1 MCQQRRINMKRR
13 TFIKA
18 AGVFASTG
26 ALGGLSFPLIAQRPI
41 RLKFESYVTET
52 AGPSW
57 IDRWFLDQLEER
69 TDGAVVISRYWAASL
84 NKVGEHLSAVRD
96 RTIDMTL
103 VSPGYYQADLPV
115 TRGLEWYFRMQ
126 RADSLLSV
134 CRDVYEEF
142 EPLRTEWENRHRAK
156 VLYWTNWN
164 YAPMIT
170 RKAVNSPQDLQ
181 GLRIRGYGVA
191 NDVIERLG
199 GTGVPMA
206 APEVYTALERG
217 VLDGVYGF
225 DFITAISYK
234 LHEIAPHFTNMGDG
248 PHAPSAVVINT
259 EVWESFPDEIKE
271 IYNELVQ
278 EIYDGQYSKIMAAAL
293 ATYVDKAV
301 EEGVQFNSWDHNS
314 QATAKKVVQPAQI
327 EHWINTVAKPNNI
340 DGIRMQEIIAQAIER
355 HDANGILLRPEEIA
369 AQKGA

>member
-1 MCQQRRINMKRR
+1 MKRR
-13 TFIKA
+13 TFIKT
-18 AGVFASTG
+18 AGVFAG
-26 ALGGLSFPLIAQRPI
+26 AGVLGGLSFPAIGQQPI

-69 TDGAVVISRYWAASL
+69 TDGAVDVSRYWASSL
-84 NKVGEHLSAVRD
+84 NRVGEHLPAVRD
-96 RTIDMTL
+96 RTIDITL
-103 VSPGYYQADLPV
+103 ISPGYYQADVPV

-126 RADSLLSV
+126 RADSLLDV

-142 EPLRTEWENRHRAK
+142 DPLRAEWEDRHNAK

-170 RKAVNSPQDLQ
+170 REEVNSAKDLE

-225 DFITAISYK
+225 DFITGISYK
-234 LHEIAPHFTNMGDG
+234 LHEIAPHFTNIGDG
-248 PHAPSAVVINT
+248 PHAPSAIVINT
-259 EVWESFPDEIKE
+259 QVWESFPDEVKAVC
-271 IYNELVQ
+271 NELVQ
-278 EIYDGQYSKIMAAAL
+278 EIYDEQYSKIMTEVL
-293 ATYVDKAV
+293 ADYTDKALD
-301 EEGVQFNSWDHNS
+301 EGVQFNIWSD
-314 QATAKKVVQPAQI
+314 QAQAEAKEIVQPAQVQ
-327 EHWINTVAKPNNI
+327 HWIETIAKSNNI
-340 DGIRMQEIIAQAIER
+340 DGEKMQEVIARAIER
-355 HDANGILLRPEEIA
+355 HDGSGVLLRPEEIA
-369 AQKGA
+369 AQKNS